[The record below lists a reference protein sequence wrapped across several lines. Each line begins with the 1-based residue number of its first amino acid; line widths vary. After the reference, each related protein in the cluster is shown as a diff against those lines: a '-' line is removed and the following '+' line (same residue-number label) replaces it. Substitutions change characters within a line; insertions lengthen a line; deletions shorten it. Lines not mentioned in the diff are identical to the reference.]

1 MICSIKGWNSGES
14 NLSACAH
21 TRERERDREATRL
34 VVVVV
39 NNTECKNARACGG
52 ATYLIHDHDVTL
64 AEVGDAL
71 ICKIENTTG
80 RGDHNMHGIV
90 QTHNVVLEART
101 TGTHHHL
108 DVHMFSELLA
118 DLRGLQSQFAG
129 GNQDQHCSTRHTKV
143 SRSSQVKSSRVKS
156 NGIGRAN
163 ESTP

>member
-1 MICSIKGWNSGES
+1 MRATCRP
-14 NLSACAH
+14 AR
-21 TRERERDREATRL
+21 TREREREREATRL
-34 VVVVV
+34 VAVVVVVVV